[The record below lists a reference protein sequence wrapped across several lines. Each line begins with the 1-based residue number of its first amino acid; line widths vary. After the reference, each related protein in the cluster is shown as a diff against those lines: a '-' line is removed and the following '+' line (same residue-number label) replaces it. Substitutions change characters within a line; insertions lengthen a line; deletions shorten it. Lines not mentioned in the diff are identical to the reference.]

1 MMAKLNQAMKD
12 LIAGELSYIATVD
25 ADGNP
30 DVGPK
35 ISMRVLDDEHLIY
48 NEMTGG
54 QTQANINDNG
64 KVIVATANAKA
75 LKGFRFGG
83 TAKLYTDGPYYEQ
96 AEKWAEGKF
105 PVPKG
110 AGVINIEKIWILDPG
125 PKAGKIFEE

>member
-12 LIAGELSYIATVD
+12 MIEGELAYIATVD

-30 DVGPK
+30 DIGPK

-54 QTQANINDNG
+54 KTQANINENG
-64 KVIVATANAKA
+64 KAIVAVANQKA
-75 LKGFRFGG
+75 FKGFRFGG

-96 AEKWAEGKF
+96 AEEWAKGKF
-105 PVPKG
+105 PAPKG
-110 AGVINIEKIWILDPG
+110 AGVITIEQIWTLDPG
-125 PKAGKIFEE
+125 PNAGKLVEE

>member
-1 MMAKLNQAMKD
+1 MAKLNQAMKD
-12 LIAGELSYIATVD
+12 MIAGELSYIATVD
-25 ADGNP
+25 GEGNP

-54 QTQANINDNG
+54 QTQANINNNG
-64 KVIVATANAKA
+64 KAIVATANAKA

-83 TAKLYTDGPYYEQ
+83 PAKLYTDGPYYEQ
-96 AEKWAEGKF
+96 AKEWATGKF
-105 PVPKG
+105 PVPKA
-110 AGVINIEKIWILDPG
+110 AGIITIEKIWTLDPG

>member
-1 MMAKLNQAMKD
+1 MMAKLTQAMKD
-12 LIAGELSYIATVD
+12 MILGELSYISTVD

-64 KVIVATANAKA
+64 KAIVAVANAKA

-83 TAKLYTDGPYYEQ
+83 TA
-96 AEKWAEGKF
+96 
-105 PVPKG
+105 
-110 AGVINIEKIWILDPG
+110 
-125 PKAGKIFEE
+125 